1 MRKDTITDRLRN
13 AIDYVYDHA
22 LAFGIGAGVLGFL
35 LALGEQFEAA
45 VAFWI
50 IATLLILSQD
60 KDDDTDF
67 RGGI

>member
-1 MRKDTITDRLRN
+1 MITERLAN
-13 AIDYVYDHA
+13 AVDYVYDRA
-22 LAFGIGAGVLGFL
+22 LAFGIGAGVLGLL
-35 LALGEQFEAA
+35 LALGDMFEAA

-50 IATLLILSQD
+50 IATLLVLSQD